1 MLVGDFALVTA
12 ALFTG
17 AAIYINV
24 AEQPARL
31 GLDDRGLLQEWKPAY
46 GRGFAMQ
53 APLALTGFIF
63 GAWAWRLSGNWRW
76 LAGATVLISNWP
88 YPFIVILRTNNV
100 LMTMPLES
108 ASAESRGLI
117 EKWGRLHAG
126 RSALGALAT
135 VFFVW
140 AAN

>member
-12 ALFTG
+12 ALFAG
-17 AAIYINV
+17 AAIYVNV

-53 APLALTGFIF
+53 APLALIGFIF
-63 GAWAWRLSGNWRW
+63 GVWAWRLSGNWRW
-76 LAGATVLISNWP
+76 LAGAAVLISNWP
-88 YPFIVILRTNNV
+88 YTFIVILPINHV

-108 ASAESRGLI
+108 ATAESRGLI

-135 VFFVW
+135 VCFVW